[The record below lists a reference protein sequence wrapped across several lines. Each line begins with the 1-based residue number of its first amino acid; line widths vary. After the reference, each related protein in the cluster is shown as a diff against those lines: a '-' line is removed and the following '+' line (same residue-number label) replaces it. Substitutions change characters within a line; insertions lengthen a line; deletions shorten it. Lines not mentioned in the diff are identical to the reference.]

1 MKIEKN
7 EYYIILTADNDKLL
21 QYKGENIG
29 KEMYIPLSMTTENIL
44 ANFKEID
51 KNNFIFVKS
60 DTFTKLEIR
69 RACRQL
75 NIENKLDLLLNSS
88 ETFKNDWQDAQIIDL
103 SDTVLLQALQLGNFT
118 TEEIDKIKETIKN
131 GTV

>member
-51 KNNFIFVKS
+51 KNNFIYVKS

>member
-1 MKIEKN
+1 MPSYDSGHKHQRES
-7 EYYIILTADNDKLL
+7 L
-21 QYKGENIG
+21 QIQ
-29 KEMYIPLSMTTENIL
+29 TTENIL